1 MSGHCPSAFR
11 CVGQTSGQIN
21 MSEFAVN
28 WYIITLEESLFV
40 KSIADIVGNR
50 M

>member
-1 MSGHCPSAFR
+1 MSGHCPRAFG
-11 CVGQTSGQIN
+11 CVWKTSGQIN
-21 MSEFAVN
+21 VSESAVN